1 MMHRTDLKVDAL
13 LEGTFESLGEAV
25 LVVDPET
32 RIVLFCNPAAEQI
45 FGYSQEEMIGQ
56 NVERF
61 HVDHDAYQ
69 KFGKK
74 MFAALRRSHI
84 FKTEFLLKRKNG
96 EIFPVENT
104 ITAVKDHFGNEV
116 ALVNVTR
123 DISVRKAAEKTIQ
136 EQMKHLDL
144 IDRISHLSLQPD
156 LDLMLEGVLEEMLSI
171 FDCER
176 AWFIFPCDPDASNCK
191 VQMERTH
198 PDWPGAFE
206 QKVDIPITPLI
217 SELFKMA
224 LHQNAVVC
232 CDEHSEAVPT
242 ENRKEFSI
250 KSQMFIPLNLK
261 TGKPWL
267 LGIHHCKLP
276 KVYSKED
283 KRILSDI
290 GLRVA
295 DGLGTLLALRDLR
308 ASEKNLEEAHRIA
321 RLGTFQVDLRHQ
333 TIHFSKEMCQ
343 MLGLSPE
350 IQMPVVFEDFLEV
363 VHPEDRMLVEQSCFN
378 AVEKKAPSSIVHR
391 LLLKDGTLKY
401 VNKKCEAYFDA
412 DQTPEKII
420 GTLQDVTER
429 FITEEAL
436 EMYRFAMEEAPE
448 GVFFM
453 TRDAKISYV
462 NIQACNS
469 LGYTLNELIHCSLWD
484 IDPFFP
490 KERWEKIWLN
500 PSKVSSEHLSTET
513 LYKRKD
519 GSLFPVEVFSKHLFL
534 GGRAFHV
541 AFVRDISERKK
552 AEEELRR
559 LAAVVENTGE
569 AVLVSNVQNKI
580 MTVNRAFS
588 EITGYSQEEA
598 LGQNPRFLKSN
609 KQDLLF
615 YQNMWKSIDDKG
627 RWQGEIWN
635 RKKNGALFP
644 AWQTITVVR
653 DEEGGLVNYVSVF
666 SDISSIKRSQ
676 EELNYL
682 AHHDAL
688 TGLPNR
694 LLFIDRLKHAL
705 MRAER
710 EGNHPA
716 VLFLDLDR
724 FKNINDSLGHPI
736 GDIVLQGT
744 ATRLSKL
751 VRKEDTVARLGG
763 DEFVVLIESVS
774 DVQDVAQLAEKVIA
788 SFDIPFRVKAHYL
801 HLSVSV
807 GISLYPQDGEDTE
820 TLIKNADAAMYRAK
834 EEGRNDYQFY
844 TAALTTAVFER
855 LTMETALRH
864 ALKNEELVLY
874 YQPQYSMKTGKVIGA
889 ESLIRWQHPELGFI
903 LPDRFIPLAE
913 ESGLIEPI
921 GKWVLRTACRQMRT
935 WLDEGLVLRHMAV
948 NISGVQVQRGA
959 FVQTVR
965 EALQDVDLDP
975 SHLELEIIETFI
987 MQKTDWA
994 ISILDELK
1002 SLGVRMAIDDFGTG
1016 YSSLSYLKRL
1026 PVDKL
1031 KIDRSFIRDIAH
1043 DTDDEAIVRAVV
1055 ALGQSLQLE
1064 VNAEGLETE
1073 SQYDFLKK
1081 LGCDEVQGFLY
1092 SKAVSAENF
1101 VKLMR
1106 VK

>member
-1 MMHRTDLKVDAL
+1 VQKTDLKVDAL

-32 RIVLFCNPAAEQI
+32 RIVLFCNPAAEHI
-45 FGYSQEEMIGQ
+45 FGYSKEEVIGQ

-61 HVDHDAYQ
+61 HVDHDAYT

-74 MFAALRRSHI
+74 MFAALRQSHI
-84 FKTEFLLKRKNG
+84 FKTEYQLKRKNG

-104 ITAVKDHFGNEV
+104 ITAVKDQLGNEV

-136 EQMKHLDL
+136 AQMKHLDL

-176 AWFIFPCDPDASNCK
+176 AWFISPCDPDASHCA

-198 PDWPGAFE
+198 PDWPGAFK
-206 QKVDIPITPLI
+206 QKVDIPITSSI
-217 SELFKMA
+217 SKLLKMA
-224 LHQNAVVC
+224 LHQNTVVC
-232 CDEHSEAVPT
+232 CDESSEVVPT
-242 ENRKEFSI
+242 EGLKDFAI
-250 KSQMFIPLNLK
+250 QSQMFIALRLK
-261 TGKPWL
+261 AGKPWL
-267 LGIHHCKLP
+267 LGIHHCKTA
-276 KVYSKED
+276 KVYNKED
-283 KRILSDI
+283 KRTLSDI
-290 GLRVA
+290 ALRVT

-308 ASEKNLEEAHRIA
+308 VSEKNLAEAHRIA
-321 RLGTFQVDLRHQ
+321 KLGTFQVDLMHQ
-333 TIHFSKEMCQ
+333 TMHFSKEMCQ
-343 MLGLSPE
+343 MLGLSDQME
-350 IQMPVVFEDFLEV
+350 MPVVFKAFLNV
-363 VHPEDRMLVEQSCFN
+363 VHPEDRALVEQSCFDSVKN
-378 AVEKKAPSSIVHR
+378 KTPSSIVHR

-401 VNKKCEAYFDA
+401 VNKKCEAYFDIE
-412 DQTPEKII
+412 QTPKKII

-453 TRDAKISYV
+453 TQDAKISYV
-462 NIQACNS
+462 NIQACAS
-469 LGYTLNELIHCSLWD
+469 LGYTRDELIDCSFWD

-490 KERWEKIWLN
+490 KERWEKIWSDLPQIVSESLN
-500 PSKVSSEHLSTET
+500 VET
-513 LYKRKD
+513 LYRRKD
-519 GSLFPVEVFSKHLFL
+519 GSFFPVEVFSKHLFL

-541 AFVRDISERKK
+541 AFVRDISKRKK
-552 AEEELRR
+552 AEEELRL

-569 AVLVSNVQNKI
+569 AVMVSDARNNI
-580 MTVNRAFS
+580 MTINRAFS

-598 LGQNPRFLKSN
+598 LGQNPRLLKSN
-609 KQDLLF
+609 RQDLLF
-615 YQNMWKSIDDKG
+615 YQAMWKSIQDKG

-635 RKKNGALFP
+635 RRKNGAIFP
-644 AWQTITVVR
+644 VWQTITVIQGEAGEVI
-653 DEEGGLVNYVSVF
+653 NYVSVF

-694 LLFIDRLKHAL
+694 LLFVDRLKHAL

-736 GDIVLQGT
+736 GDIVLQET
-744 ATRLSKL
+744 ATRLNKL

-774 DVQDVAQLAEKVIA
+774 EAQSVALLAEKVIA
-788 SFDIPFRVKAHYL
+788 SFDMPFRVKAHQL

-807 GISLYPQDGEDTE
+807 GISLYPQDGEDTA
-820 TLIKNADAAMYRAK
+820 TLIRNADAAMYLAK

-864 ALKNEELVLY
+864 ALENEELVLY

-903 LPDRFIPLAE
+903 FPDRFIPLAE
-913 ESGLIEPI
+913 ESGLIESI
-921 GKWVLRTACRQMRT
+921 GKWVLRTACRQMSE
-935 WLDEGLVLRHMAV
+935 WLHEGLVLRHMAV

-975 SHLELEIIETFI
+975 RHLELEIIETFI

-994 ISILDELK
+994 IGILDELK

-1055 ALGQSLQLE
+1055 ALGQTLQLE
-1064 VNAEGLETE
+1064 VNAEGLETK
-1073 SQYDFLKK
+1073 SQYNFLKK

-1092 SKAVSAENF
+1092 SKAVSPEDF

-1106 VK
+1106 VE